1 LFTIWRSAL
10 LEHALSLWRVIVT
23 LLATAAQAKLHILS
37 FFSIFMTIPIRNVA
51 IIAHVDHGKTTLVDA
66 LLKQSGI
73 FREGEDVPT
82 CVMDSNDIERER
94 GITILSKNTAVRYK
108 DTLINIIDTPG
119 HADFGGEVE
128 RVLGMVDGCI
138 LIVDANEGPMPQTR
152 FVLTKALA
160 KGLRPIVVVNKI
172 DRPSAEPNAAIDKV
186 FDLFIELGADDDQCD
201 FPQLFASGISGFAKD
216 KLEEE
221 STTMEPLFNA
231 ILRHVPPPVGNPDK
245 PLQLQVT
252 TIDYSD
258 YLGRIIIGKVHNGTI
273 KMGQQAVLLR
283 DDGSVLKGKI
293 SKLMGFEGLKRI
305 DIESATAG
313 NIIAVAGFADANI
326 GETIA
331 CPDEPAALPMI
342 KVDEPT
348 LQMTF
353 CVNDSP
359 FAGQEGKLVTSRQ
372 VRDRLFKELDTNVA
386 LRVEETD
393 SPDRLAVSGRGELH
407 LGILIETMRREG
419 YEFQVSQPQVIYR
432 EINGQKCEPYE
443 LLALDVPEE
452 AVGGCVER
460 LGQRKAE
467 MQNMMASNGRSILE
481 FVVPARGLIG
491 FRGEFM
497 RTTRGDGIM
506 NHSFLEYRPVCGD
519 ITARRNGVLISFEEG
534 VATYYSLQ
542 GAEDRGTFFIGPGTK
557 VYKGMIIG
565 ENNRGQDMELN
576 ICKSKQL
583 TNHRASGGEELVQ
596 LQTPIDMNL
605 ERALE
610 YIGPDEMVEVTPES
624 IRLRKLAK
632 KPVGGRR

>member
-1 LFTIWRSAL
+1 
-10 LEHALSLWRVIVT
+10 
-23 LLATAAQAKLHILS
+23 
-37 FFSIFMTIPIRNVA
+37 
-51 IIAHVDHGKTTLVDA
+51 
-66 LLKQSGI
+66 
-73 FREGEDVPT
+73 
-82 CVMDSNDIERER
+82 
-94 GITILSKNTAVRYK
+94 
-108 DTLINIIDTPG
+108 
-119 HADFGGEVE
+119 
-128 RVLGMVDGCI
+128 
-138 LIVDANEGPMPQTR
+138 
-152 FVLTKALA
+152 
-160 KGLRPIVVVNKI
+160 
-172 DRPSAEPNAAIDKV
+172 
-186 FDLFIELGADDDQCD
+186 
-201 FPQLFASGISGFAKD
+201 
-216 KLEEE
+216 
-221 STTMEPLFNA
+221 
-231 ILRHVPPPVGNPDK
+231 
-245 PLQLQVT
+245 
-252 TIDYSD
+252 
-258 YLGRIIIGKVHNGTI
+258 
-273 KMGQQAVLLR
+273 
-283 DDGSVLKGKI
+283 
-293 SKLMGFEGLKRI
+293 
-305 DIESATAG
+305 
-313 NIIAVAGFADANI
+313 
-326 GETIA
+326 
-331 CPDEPAALPMI
+331 
-342 KVDEPT
+342 
-348 LQMTF
+348 
-353 CVNDSP
+353 
-359 FAGQEGKLVTSRQ
+359 
-372 VRDRLFKELDTNVA
+372 
-386 LRVEETD
+386 
-393 SPDRLAVSGRGELH
+393 LH

-497 RTTRGDGIM
+497 RATRGDGIM
-506 NHSFLEYRPVCGD
+506 NHSFLEYRPTCGD

-610 YIGPDEMVEVTPES
+610 YIGSDEMVEVTPES

>member
-1 LFTIWRSAL
+1 
-10 LEHALSLWRVIVT
+10 
-23 LLATAAQAKLHILS
+23 
-37 FFSIFMTIPIRNVA
+37 MTIPIRNVA

-108 DTLINIIDTPG
+108 GTLINIIDTPG

-186 FDLFIELGADDDQCD
+186 FDLFVELGADDDQCD

-216 KLEEE
+216 KLDEE

-331 CPDEPAALPMI
+331 CPDEPSALPMI

-497 RTTRGDGIM
+497 RATRGDGIM
-506 NHSFLEYRPVCGD
+506 NHSFLEYRPTCGD

-632 KPVGGRR
+632 KLVGGRK